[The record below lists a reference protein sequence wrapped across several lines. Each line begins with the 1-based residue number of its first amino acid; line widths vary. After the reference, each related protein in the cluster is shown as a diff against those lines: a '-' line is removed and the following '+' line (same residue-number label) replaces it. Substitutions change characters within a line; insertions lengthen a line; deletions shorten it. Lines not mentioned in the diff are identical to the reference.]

1 MFAKDGGGG
10 WLDQPPAREEA
21 FNTSE
26 ETPDSQ
32 GKTRSTI
39 PKYALYSPTYALLEN
54 PEKPV
59 PTRDAEGK
67 KTCRGEYLVE
77 LHRCSPHILWLHW
90 GQSRRFPRKN

>member
-1 MFAKDGGGG
+1 MKELRLGVFQKTGERRVGNSTFCLRGS
-10 WLDQPPAREEA
+10 LQYFRRNTRFPREKPLGNPQICTL
-21 FNTSE
+21 F
-26 ETPDSQ
+26 
-32 GKTRSTI
+32 TR
-39 PKYALYSPTYALLEN
+39 YALLDN

-90 GQSRRFPRKN
+90 G

>member
-1 MFAKDGGGG
+1 MTRKIKELRLGVPKRWGRRG
-10 WLDQPPAREEA
+10 WVTQPSAREEV

-32 GKTRSTI
+32 GKNRLAI
-39 PKYALYSPTYALLEN
+39 PRYALYSPTYALLEN

-59 PTRDAEGK
+59 PTRDAEGV

-77 LHRCSPHILWLHW
+77 
-90 GQSRRFPRKN
+90 